1 MPQFYLPSGQGG
13 ILPNNLVYYHIK
25 TTNSLKRDASYSEF
39 KNRPDLVC
47 DNLDMST
54 GNGHYIRFAF
64 NSIGLIDSITY
75 MGHEEVIL

>member
-1 MPQFYLPSGQGG
+1 
-13 ILPNNLVYYHIK
+13 LPNNLVYYHIK
-25 TTNSLKRDASYSEF
+25 TTNPLKRDASYSEF